1 MSHAHGLGPSE
12 TWIAYSIAHC
22 MLAVMAF
29 FPRRIAGCSQGR
41 KDLVGGLQGW
51 VDTSYEPVT
60 VT

>member
-1 MSHAHGLGPSE
+1 
-12 TWIAYSIAHC
+12 